1 MCVGR
6 GRHEGFFSHCS
17 GMQGDELR
25 LKYKRV
31 SPEDAEQ
38 GWKEVYEAS
47 LNSCMHGAYCQAGAE
62 CQVRRDVCSN
72 LFVLILGK

>member
-1 MCVGR
+1 MGLVRMGR
-6 GRHEGFFSHCS
+6 GRHESFFLNCP
-17 GMQGDELR
+17 GTQGDELK

-62 CQVRRDVCSN
+62 CQVRRAV
-72 LFVLILGK
+72 